1 MYRIALLK
9 NPIQEYAW
17 GSRTFIHELL
27 GKASPGRKPLA
38 EMWMG
43 VHRNGPSLVS
53 CDRHWMPLAE
63 FIDKDPKKA
72 LGSWVARS
80 FSNKLPFLF
89 KVLAAA
95 KPLSIQA
102 HPNRIQALEGFRREE
117 VRGIDLNA
125 PERNYKDHNHKPEI
139 FCALSPVFM
148 LKGFRKREECHALI
162 ERFDTPHLSA
172 PLRRLL
178 EKDKGEA
185 LKPFFSALLGLSKE
199 KQVRAVLEVVKFIKS
214 HALGDLTFTW
224 VINLSRAFP
233 DDVMT
238 LSPLFLNLI
247 RLEPGEA
254 IQISPGT
261 LHVYL
266 QGAGVELMANSD
278 NVLRAGLT
286 NKHTD
291 FNELLKVA
299 NFYHESSK
307 ILRPER
313 KRKGEWVYPSDADE
327 FSLSMIS
334 PGKDCSY
341 TSPKRRSLEIMIC
354 AAGRSKITDL
364 RTGDALS
371 MNRGVSVVV
380 PATVEQYRIQGNA
393 TIYKASV
400 PIRRTWYPE

>member
-1 MYRIALLK
+1 MHRIAFLK
-9 NPIQEYAW
+9 NPIQDYTW
-17 GSRTFIHELL
+17 GSRTFIYELL
-27 GKASPGRKPLA
+27 GKPSPGRKPLA

-43 VHRNGPSLVS
+43 AHANGPSLVS
-53 CDRHWMPLAE
+53 WGRHWIPLAE
-63 FIDKDPKKA
+63 FIGKDPKKV
-72 LGSWVARS
+72 LGSSVARS

-102 HPNRIQALEGFRREE
+102 HPNRDQALKGFRSEE
-117 VRGIDLNA
+117 DRGIAFDA

-139 FCALSPVFM
+139 FCALSSVWV
-148 LKGFRKREECHALI
+148 LKGFRKREECLALM
-162 ERFDTPHLSA
+162 ERVDIPSLVA

-178 EKDKGEA
+178 EKNRGKGM
-185 LKPFFSALLGLSKE
+185 KPFFSALLGLNRE
-199 KQVRAVLEVVKFIKS
+199 RQGRVILEAVKSIKS
-214 HALGDLTFTW
+214 RTLGDPTVTW
-224 VINLSRAFP
+224 VINLARAFP
-233 DDVMT
+233 DDIMA
-238 LSPLFLNLI
+238 LSPLFLNLV

-266 QGAGVELMANSD
+266 HGAGIELMANSD

-286 NKHTD
+286 SKHTD

-299 NFYHESSK
+299 NFSHEAPR

-327 FSLSMIS
+327 FVLSMIFA
-334 PGKDCSY
+334 GKNRSY
-341 TSPKRRSLEIMIC
+341 TSPKHRNFEIMIC

-364 RTGDALS
+364 RTGDAFSL
-371 MNRGVSVVV
+371 NRGVSVVV
-380 PATVEQYRIQGNA
+380 PAMVEQYRIQGNA

-400 PIRRTWYPE
+400 PMGRN

>member
-9 NPIQEYAW
+9 NPLQEYAW
-17 GSRTFIHELL
+17 GSRSFIHELL
-27 GKASPGRKPLA
+27 GKPSPGRKPLA

-43 VHRNGPSLVS
+43 VHPNGPSLVS
-53 CDRHWMPLAE
+53 WDRHWMPLGE
-63 FIDKDPKKA
+63 FIGKDPKKA
-72 LGSWVARS
+72 LGSSVARN

-102 HPNRIQALEGFRREE
+102 HPNRDQALKGFRSEE
-117 VRGIDLNA
+117 DRGIAFDA

-139 FCALSPVFM
+139 FCALSSAWL
-148 LKGFRKREECHALI
+148 LKGFRKREECLALM
-162 ERFDTPHLSA
+162 ERFDIPPLVA

-178 EKDKGEA
+178 GKNKGEGM
-185 LKPFFSALLGLSKE
+185 KPFFKALLGLHGE
-199 KQVRAVLEVVKFIKS
+199 EQARAILEVGKFIKS
-214 HALGDLTFTW
+214 HALGDPTFTW

-233 DDVMT
+233 NDIMA

-261 LHVYL
+261 LHAYL

-286 NKHTD
+286 SKHTD
-291 FNELLKVA
+291 LNELLKVA
-299 NFYHESSK
+299 NFSHEASK

-313 KRKGEWVYPSDADE
+313 RGKGKWVYPNDADE
-327 FSLSMIS
+327 FVLSMIS
-334 PGKDCSY
+334 ARRDLSY
-341 TSPKRRSLEIMIC
+341 TSPKRRSLEIIIC

-364 RTGDALS
+364 RTGDVLS
-371 MNRGVSVVV
+371 LNRGVSVVV
-380 PATVEQYRIQGNA
+380 PAAVEQYRIQGNA

-400 PIRRTWYPE
+400 PMGRS

>member
-1 MYRIALLK
+1 MYGITLLK

-17 GSRTFIHELL
+17 GSRTFIYELL
-27 GKASPGRKPLA
+27 GKPSPGKKPLA

-43 VHRNGPSLVS
+43 VHPNGPSLVS
-53 CDRHWMPLAE
+53 WNGHWIPLAE
-63 FIDKDPKKA
+63 FIRLDPKKV
-72 LGSWVARS
+72 LGSSVARS
-80 FSNKLPFLF
+80 FSNILPFLF

-102 HPNRIQALEGFRREE
+102 HPNKDQAVNGFQSEE
-117 VRGIDLNA
+117 DRGVALNA
-125 PERNYKDHNHKPEI
+125 PERNYKDHSHKPEI
-139 FCALSPVFM
+139 FCALSPVWA
-148 LKGFRKREECHALI
+148 LKGFRKPEECLSLM
-162 ERFDTPHLSA
+162 ERFDIPSLLA

-178 EKDKGEA
+178 EKNRGESM
-185 LKPFFSALLGLSKE
+185 KPFFSALLGLNRE
-199 KQVRAVLEVVKFIKS
+199 KQGRVILEAVKFIKS
-214 HALGDLTFTW
+214 RAPGDPTFTW
-224 VINLSRAFP
+224 VIDLARAFP
-233 DDVMT
+233 DDIMA

-286 NKHTD
+286 SKHTD
-291 FNELLKVA
+291 FKELLKVA
-299 NFYHESSK
+299 NFSHEALK
-307 ILRPER
+307 ILTPER
-313 KRKGEWVYPSDADE
+313 KRKAEWVYPSDADE
-327 FSLSMIS
+327 FVLSMIS
-334 PGKDCSY
+334 AGRDLSY

-371 MNRGVSVVV
+371 LNRGVSVVV
-380 PATVEQYRIQGNA
+380 PAMVEQYRIQGNA

-400 PIRRTWYPE
+400 PMGRS

>member
-9 NPIQEYAW
+9 NPVQEYAW
-17 GSRTFIHELL
+17 GSRTFIYELL
-27 GKASPGRKPLA
+27 GKPSPGRKPLA

-43 VHRNGPSLVS
+43 AHPNGPSLVS
-53 CDRHWMPLAE
+53 WDRHWIPLAE
-63 FIDKDPKKA
+63 FIGKDPKKA
-72 LGSWVARS
+72 LGGSVARS

-102 HPNRIQALEGFRREE
+102 HPNRDQALKGFRSEE
-117 VRGIDLNA
+117 DRGIAFNA
-125 PERNYKDHNHKPEI
+125 PERNYKDYNHKPEI
-139 FCALSPVFM
+139 FCALSSVWV
-148 LKGFRKREECHALI
+148 LKGFRKPEECLALM
-162 ERFDTPHLSA
+162 ESFDISPLVA
-172 PLRRLL
+172 PLRHLL
-178 EKDKGEA
+178 EKDKGKSM
-185 LKPFFSALLGLSKE
+185 KPFFSALLELNRE
-199 KQVRAVLEVVKFIKS
+199 KQGRVILEVVKFIKS
-214 HALGDLTFTW
+214 HALGDPTFTW
-224 VINLSRAFP
+224 VIHLTRAFP
-233 DDVMT
+233 NDIMA

-266 QGAGVELMANSD
+266 QGAGIELMANSD

-286 NKHTD
+286 SKHTD

-299 NFYHESSK
+299 NFSHEASK
-307 ILRPER
+307 ILRPES

-327 FSLSMIS
+327 FVLSMIS
-334 PGKDCSY
+334 PGRDLSY

-364 RTGDALS
+364 RTGDAVSL
-371 MNRGVSVVV
+371 NRGVSVIV
-380 PATVEQYRIQGNA
+380 PAMVEQYRIHGNA

-400 PIRRTWYPE
+400 PMGRS